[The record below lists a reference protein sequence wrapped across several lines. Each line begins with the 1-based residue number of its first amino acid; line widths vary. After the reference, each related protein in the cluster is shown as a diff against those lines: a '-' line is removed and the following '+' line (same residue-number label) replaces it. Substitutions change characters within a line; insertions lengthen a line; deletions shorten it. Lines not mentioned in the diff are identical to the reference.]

1 MLQRYLNDASD
12 AHDSY
17 VEGQMVREEER
28 SPRGMSQTERKT
40 QQQNFSRTEKY
51 RQEHTDG
58 HTTDTENKTEDREK
72 HGKRRNILDEAELGR
87 VKRQILVEEVREESK
102 DHD

>member
-1 MLQRYLNDASD
+1 
-12 AHDSY
+12 
-17 VEGQMVREEER
+17 MVREEER
-28 SPRGMSQTERKT
+28 SPRGRGMSQAERT
-40 QQQNFSRTEKY
+40 GKY
-51 RQEHTDG
+51 RQEHADG